1 MEKKNNMEELDL
13 DNILS
18 GDEIATLFEE
28 PPKKEPK
35 EEPKEEKKE
44 ETTDFDEDNPFGTSQ
59 KESVGSED
67 EDIQGKGD
75 TDDKGISSSPK
86 NKNFYSSITDAL
98 VVDGIF
104 PDLDKETIQNVKTP
118 EDFQKIIEEQINA
131 RFTEKEKRINEAL
144 NNKVEPSV
152 VQQYESTIDYLN
164 NINDDSLSAEDE
176 EGENLRRQLIY
187 NDYLNRGF
195 SKTRAEKM
203 VNDAIENGTDIDD
216 AKDALQGVKDF
227 YNNKYKEILDSA
239 KENEEKLAEERTKQ
253 SENLK
258 KSIMED
264 KNLYGDVDVD
274 KATRTKIYDFITK
287 PVHKDSNGNYMT
299 ALQKYQSENTIEAM
313 KNFAICYTLTNGFK
327 DWSKLGSK
335 QAKKE
340 VKKGLANLEK
350 VINSTSR
357 NNDGSLGFVSFDE
370 SSYLGQ
376 GMQLDI

>member
-1 MEKKNNMEELDL
+1 MEELDL

-44 ETTDFDEDNPFGTSQ
+44 ETTDFDEDSPFGTSQ

>member
-1 MEKKNNMEELDL
+1 MEELDL

-18 GDEIATLFEE
+18 GDEISTLFEE
-28 PPKKEPK
+28 PPKKEDK

-44 ETTDFDEDNPFGTSQ
+44 ETTDFDEENPFGTSQ

-75 TDDKGISSSPK
+75 TDNNSISSSPK

-131 RFTEKEKRINEAL
+131 RFDEKQKRINDAL
-144 NNKVEPSV
+144 NNNVEPNII
-152 VQQYESTIDYLN
+152 QQYESTLDYLDK
-164 NINDDSLSAEDE
+164 INDESLSAENE
-176 EGENLRRQLIY
+176 EGENLRKQIIY

-203 VNDAIENGTDIDD
+203 VNDAINNGTDVDD
-216 AKDALQGVKDF
+216 AKDALQGIKDF

-239 KENEEKLAEERTKQ
+239 KENEKKLAEERTKQ

-335 QAKKE
+335 QAKRE

>member
-1 MEKKNNMEELDL
+1 MEELDL

-67 EDIQGKGD
+67 EDIKGKGD
-75 TDDKGISSSPK
+75 TGNNGVSSSPK

-104 PDLDKETIQNVKTP
+104 PDLDKETIQSVKTP
-118 EDFQKIIEEQINA
+118 EDFQKLIEEQINS
-131 RFTEKEKRINEAL
+131 RFTEREKRINDAL

-164 NINDDSLSAEDE
+164 NINDDSLSAENE

-195 SKTRAEKM
+195 SKTRAKKM

-239 KENEEKLAEERTKQ
+239 KENEEKLAEERTKR

-274 KATRTKIYDFITK
+274 KATRTKIYNFITK
-287 PVHKDSNGNYMT
+287 PVHKDSNGNYKT

>member
-1 MEKKNNMEELDL
+1 MEELDL

-75 TDDKGISSSPK
+75 TDNNGVSSSPK

-152 VQQYESTIDYLN
+152 VQQYENTIDYLN

-239 KENEEKLAEERTKQ
+239 KENEKKLAEERTKQ

-264 KNLYGDVDVD
+264 KNLYGDVDID
-274 KATRTKIYDFITK
+274 KATRAKIYDFITK

>member
-1 MEKKNNMEELDL
+1 MEELDL

-75 TDDKGISSSPK
+75 TDNNGVSSSPK

-104 PDLDKETIQNVKTP
+104 PDLDKETIQSVKTP

-164 NINDDSLSAEDE
+164 NINDDSLSAENE

-216 AKDALQGVKDF
+216 AKDALQGIKDF

-239 KENEEKLAEERTKQ
+239 KENEKKLAEERTKQ

>member
-1 MEKKNNMEELDL
+1 MEELDL

-44 ETTDFDEDNPFGTSQ
+44 ETTDFDEENPFGTSQ

-75 TDDKGISSSPK
+75 TDNNGVSSSPK

-164 NINDDSLSAEDE
+164 NINDDSLSAENE

-239 KENEEKLAEERTKQ
+239 KENEKKLAEERTKQ

>member
-1 MEKKNNMEELDL
+1 MEELDL

-18 GDEIATLFEE
+18 GDEISTLFEE
-28 PPKKEPK
+28 PPKKEDK

-44 ETTDFDEDNPFGTSQ
+44 ETTDFDEENPFGTSQ

-75 TDDKGISSSPK
+75 TDNNGISSSPK

-131 RFTEKEKRINEAL
+131 RFTEKEKRINDAL
-144 NNKVEPSV
+144 NNNVEPNI
-152 VQQYESTIDYLN
+152 VQQYESTLDYLDK
-164 NINDDSLSAEDE
+164 INDESLSAEDE
-176 EGENLRRQLIY
+176 EGENLRRQIIY

-195 SKTRAEKM
+195 SKSRAEKM
-203 VNDAIENGTDIDD
+203 VNDAINNGTDVDD
-216 AKDALQGVKDF
+216 AKDALQGIKDF

-239 KENEEKLAEERTKQ
+239 KENEKKLAEERTKQ

-335 QAKKE
+335 QARKE

>member
-1 MEKKNNMEELDL
+1 MEELDL

-18 GDEIATLFEE
+18 GDEISTLFEE
-28 PPKKEPK
+28 PPKKEDK

-75 TDDKGISSSPK
+75 TDNNGISSSPK

-131 RFTEKEKRINEAL
+131 RFTEKEKRINDAL
-144 NNKVEPSV
+144 NNNVAPNI
-152 VQQYESTIDYLN
+152 VQQYENTLDYLDK
-164 NINDDSLSAEDE
+164 INDESLSAEDE

-203 VNDAIENGTDIDD
+203 VNDAINNGTDVDD
-216 AKDALQGVKDF
+216 AKDALQGIKDF

-239 KENEEKLAEERTKQ
+239 KENEKKLAEERTKQ

-335 QAKKE
+335 QAKRE

-357 NNDGSLGFVSFDE
+357 NHDGSLGFVSFDE

-376 GMQLDI
+376 DMQLDI

>member
-1 MEKKNNMEELDL
+1 MEELDL

-18 GDEIATLFEE
+18 GDEISTLFEE

-44 ETTDFDEDNPFGTSQ
+44 ETTDFDEENPFGTSQ

-75 TDDKGISSSPK
+75 TDNNGVSSSPK

-131 RFTEKEKRINEAL
+131 RFDEKQKRINDAL
-144 NNKVEPSV
+144 NNKVEPSII
-152 VQQYESTIDYLN
+152 QQYESTLDYLDK
-164 NINDDSLSAEDE
+164 INDESLSAENE
-176 EGENLRRQLIY
+176 EGENLRRQIIY

-195 SKTRAEKM
+195 SKSRAEKM
-203 VNDAIENGTDIDD
+203 VNDAINNGTDVDD
-216 AKDALQGVKDF
+216 AKDALQGIKDF

-239 KENEEKLAEERTKQ
+239 KENEKKLAEERTKQ

-287 PVHKDSNGNYMT
+287 PVYKDSNGNYMT

>member
-1 MEKKNNMEELDL
+1 MEELDL

-18 GDEIATLFEE
+18 GDEISTLFEE
-28 PPKKEPK
+28 PPKKEDK

-75 TDDKGISSSPK
+75 TDNSGVSSSPK

-131 RFTEKEKRINEAL
+131 RFDEKQKRINDAL
-144 NNKVEPSV
+144 NNNVEPNII
-152 VQQYESTIDYLN
+152 QQYESTLDYLDK
-164 NINDDSLSAEDE
+164 INDESLSAENE
-176 EGENLRRQLIY
+176 EGENLRRQIIY

-195 SKTRAEKM
+195 SKSRAEKM
-203 VNDAIENGTDIDD
+203 VNDAINNGTDVDD
-216 AKDALQGVKDF
+216 AKDALQGIKDF

-239 KENEEKLAEERTKQ
+239 KENEKKLAEERTKQ

-264 KNLYGDVDVD
+264 KNLYGDVDID

-335 QAKKE
+335 QAKRE

>member
-1 MEKKNNMEELDL
+1 MEELDL

-75 TDDKGISSSPK
+75 TDNNGVSSSPK

-176 EGENLRRQLIY
+176 EGENLRRQPIY

-195 SKTRAEKM
+195 SKARAEKM

>member
-1 MEKKNNMEELDL
+1 MEELDL

-44 ETTDFDEDNPFGTSQ
+44 ETTDFDEENPFGTSQ

-75 TDDKGISSSPK
+75 TDNNSVSSSPK

-131 RFTEKEKRINEAL
+131 RFDEKQKRINDAL
-144 NNKVEPSV
+144 NNNVEPNII
-152 VQQYESTIDYLN
+152 QQYESTLDYLDK
-164 NINDDSLSAEDE
+164 INDESLSAENE
-176 EGENLRRQLIY
+176 EGENLRRQIIY

-195 SKTRAEKM
+195 SKSRAEKM
-203 VNDAIENGTDIDD
+203 VNDAINNGTDVDD
-216 AKDALQGVKDF
+216 AKDALQGIKDF

-239 KENEEKLAEERTKQ
+239 KENEKKLAEERTKQ

-287 PVHKDSNGNYMT
+287 PVYKDSNGNYMT

>member
-1 MEKKNNMEELDL
+1 MEELNL

-18 GDEIATLFEE
+18 GDEISTLFEE
-28 PPKKEPK
+28 PPKKEDK

-75 TDDKGISSSPK
+75 TGNNSISSSPK

-144 NNKVEPSV
+144 NNKVEPSII
-152 VQQYESTIDYLN
+152 QQYESTIDYLN

-176 EGENLRRQLIY
+176 EGENLRRQIIY

-203 VNDAIENGTDIDD
+203 VNDAINNGTDVDD
-216 AKDALQGVKDF
+216 AKDALQGIKDF

-239 KENEEKLAEERTKQ
+239 KENEEKLAKERTKQ

-264 KNLYGDVDVD
+264 KNLYGDVDID
-274 KATRTKIYDFITK
+274 KSTRTKIYDFITQ
-287 PVHKDSNGNYMT
+287 PVYKDSNGNYMT

-335 QAKKE
+335 QAKRE

>member
-1 MEKKNNMEELDL
+1 MEELDL

-75 TDDKGISSSPK
+75 TDNNGVSSSPK

-104 PDLDKETIQNVKTP
+104 PDLDKETIQSVKTP

-216 AKDALQGVKDF
+216 AKDALQGIKDF

-239 KENEEKLAEERTKQ
+239 KENEKRLAEERTKQ

>member
-1 MEKKNNMEELDL
+1 MEELDL

-18 GDEIATLFEE
+18 GDEISTLFEE
-28 PPKKEPK
+28 PPKKEDK

-75 TDDKGISSSPK
+75 TDNNGVSSSPK

-131 RFTEKEKRINEAL
+131 RFDEKQKRINDAL
-144 NNKVEPSV
+144 NNNVEPNII
-152 VQQYESTIDYLN
+152 QQYESTLDYLDK
-164 NINDDSLSAEDE
+164 INDESLSAENE
-176 EGENLRRQLIY
+176 EGENLRRQIIY

-203 VNDAIENGTDIDD
+203 VNDAINNGTDVDD
-216 AKDALQGVKDF
+216 AKDALQGIKDF

-239 KENEEKLAEERTKQ
+239 KENEKKLAEERTKQ

-335 QAKKE
+335 QAKRE

>member
-1 MEKKNNMEELDL
+1 MEELDL

-18 GDEIATLFEE
+18 GDEIVTLFEE
-28 PPKKEPK
+28 PPKKESK

-44 ETTDFDEDNPFGTSQ
+44 ETTDFDEENPFGTSQ
-59 KESVGSED
+59 KESVGSGD

-75 TDDKGISSSPK
+75 TDNKNISSSPK

-118 EDFQKIIEEQINA
+118 EDFQRIIEEQINA
-131 RFTEKEKRINEAL
+131 RFTEKEKRINDAL
-144 NNKVEPSV
+144 NNNVAPNI
-152 VQQYESTIDYLN
+152 VQQYENTLDYLDK
-164 NINDDSLSAEDE
+164 INDDSLSAENE

-203 VNDAIENGTDIDD
+203 VNDAINNGTDVDD
-216 AKDALQGVKDF
+216 AKDALQGIKDF

-239 KENEEKLAEERTKQ
+239 KENEKKLAEERTKQ

-264 KNLYGDVDVD
+264 KNLYGDVDID
-274 KATRTKIYDFITK
+274 KVTRTKIYDFITK

-335 QAKKE
+335 QAKRE

>member
-1 MEKKNNMEELDL
+1 MEELDL

-239 KENEEKLAEERTKQ
+239 KENEKKLAEERTKQ

-274 KATRTKIYDFITK
+274 KATRAKIYDFITK

-327 DWSKLGSK
+327 DWSKLESK
-335 QAKKE
+335 QVKKE

>member
-1 MEKKNNMEELDL
+1 MEELDL

-44 ETTDFDEDNPFGTSQ
+44 ETTDFDEENPFGTSQ

-75 TDDKGISSSPK
+75 TDNNGVSSSPK

-239 KENEEKLAEERTKQ
+239 KENEKKLAEERTKQ

>member
-1 MEKKNNMEELDL
+1 MEELDL

-18 GDEIATLFEE
+18 SDEIATLFEE

>member
-1 MEKKNNMEELDL
+1 MEELDL

-18 GDEIATLFEE
+18 GDEIVTLFEE

-75 TDDKGISSSPK
+75 TDDKDISSSPK

>member
-1 MEKKNNMEELDL
+1 MEELDL

-18 GDEIATLFEE
+18 GDEIVTLFEE

-203 VNDAIENGTDIDD
+203 VNDAIEMVQI
-216 AKDALQGVKDF
+216 
-227 YNNKYKEILDSA
+227 
-239 KENEEKLAEERTKQ
+239 
-253 SENLK
+253 
-258 KSIMED
+258 
-264 KNLYGDVDVD
+264 
-274 KATRTKIYDFITK
+274 
-287 PVHKDSNGNYMT
+287 
-299 ALQKYQSENTIEAM
+299 
-313 KNFAICYTLTNGFK
+313 
-327 DWSKLGSK
+327 
-335 QAKKE
+335 
-340 VKKGLANLEK
+340 
-350 VINSTSR
+350 
-357 NNDGSLGFVSFDE
+357 
-370 SSYLGQ
+370 
-376 GMQLDI
+376 

>member
-1 MEKKNNMEELDL
+1 MEELDL

-18 GDEIATLFEE
+18 GDEITTLFEE
-28 PPKKEPK
+28 PPKKEDK

-44 ETTDFDEDNPFGTSQ
+44 ETTDFDEKNPFGTSQ
-59 KESVGSED
+59 KEGVGSED

-75 TDDKGISSSPK
+75 TDNNNISSSPNK
-86 NKNFYSSITDAL
+86 NNFYSSITDAL

-118 EDFQKIIEEQINA
+118 EDFQKLIEEQINA
-131 RFTEKEKRINEAL
+131 RFDEKQKRINEAL
-144 NNKVEPSV
+144 NNNVEPNI
-152 VQQYESTIDYLN
+152 VQQYESTLDYLD
-164 NINDDSLSAEDE
+164 NINEDSLSAENE
-176 EGENLRRQLIY
+176 EGETLRRQIIY

-195 SKTRAEKM
+195 SKSRAEKM
-203 VNDAIENGTDIDD
+203 VNDAINNGTDVDD
-216 AKDALQGVKDF
+216 AKDALQGIKDF
-227 YNNKYKEILDSA
+227 YNNKYKEILDNA
-239 KENEEKLAEERTKQ
+239 KENEKKLVAERTKQ

-287 PVHKDSNGNYMT
+287 PVHKDANGNYMT
-299 ALQKYQSENTIEAM
+299 ALQKYQSENTVEAM

-335 QAKKE
+335 QAKRD

-357 NNDGSLGFVSFDE
+357 NTDGSLGFVGFDE

>member
-1 MEKKNNMEELDL
+1 MEELDL

-18 GDEIATLFEE
+18 GDEISTLFEE
-28 PPKKEPK
+28 PPKKEDK

-44 ETTDFDEDNPFGTSQ
+44 ETTDFDEENPFGTSQ

-75 TDDKGISSSPK
+75 TDNNSVSSSPK

-131 RFTEKEKRINEAL
+131 RFDEKQKRINDAL
-144 NNKVEPSV
+144 NNNVEPNII
-152 VQQYESTIDYLN
+152 QQYESTLDYLDK
-164 NINDDSLSAEDE
+164 INDESLSAENE
-176 EGENLRRQLIY
+176 EGENLRRQIIY

-203 VNDAIENGTDIDD
+203 VNDAINNGTDIDD
-216 AKDALQGVKDF
+216 AKDALQGIKDF

-239 KENEEKLAEERTKQ
+239 KENEKKLAEERTKQ

-287 PVHKDSNGNYMT
+287 PVYKDSNGNYMT

-335 QAKKE
+335 QAKRE

-376 GMQLDI
+376 GMQLEI

>member
-1 MEKKNNMEELDL
+1 MEELDL

-44 ETTDFDEDNPFGTSQ
+44 ETTDFDEENPFGTSQ

-75 TDDKGISSSPK
+75 TDNNGISSSPK

-104 PDLDKETIQNVKTP
+104 PDLDKETIQSVKTP
-118 EDFQKIIEEQINA
+118 EDFQKLIEEQINA
-131 RFTEKEKRINEAL
+131 RFTEREKRINEAL

-164 NINDDSLSAEDE
+164 NINDDSLSAENE

-239 KENEEKLAEERTKQ
+239 KENEKKLAEERTKQ

>member
-1 MEKKNNMEELDL
+1 MEELDL

-44 ETTDFDEDNPFGTSQ
+44 ETTDFDEENPFGTSQ

-75 TDDKGISSSPK
+75 TDNNGVSSSPK

-164 NINDDSLSAEDE
+164 NINDDSLSAENE

-203 VNDAIENGTDIDD
+203 VNDAIENGTDIED

-239 KENEEKLAEERTKQ
+239 KENEKKLAEERTKQ

>member
-1 MEKKNNMEELDL
+1 MEELDL

-18 GDEIATLFEE
+18 GDEISTLFEE
-28 PPKKEPK
+28 PPKKEDK
-35 EEPKEEKKE
+35 EEPKEEKKK

-75 TDDKGISSSPK
+75 TDNKNISSSPK
-86 NKNFYSSITDAL
+86 IKNFYSSITDAL

-131 RFTEKEKRINEAL
+131 RFNEKQKRINDAL
-144 NNKVEPSV
+144 NNNVEPNII
-152 VQQYESTIDYLN
+152 QQYESTLDYLDK
-164 NINDDSLSAEDE
+164 INDESLSAENE
-176 EGENLRRQLIY
+176 EGENLRRQIIY

-203 VNDAIENGTDIDD
+203 VNDAINNGTDIDD
-216 AKDALQGVKDF
+216 AKDALQGIKDF

-239 KENEEKLAEERTKQ
+239 KENEKKLAEERTKQ

-335 QAKKE
+335 QAKRE

>member
-1 MEKKNNMEELDL
+1 MEELDL

-18 GDEIATLFEE
+18 GDEISTLFEE

-44 ETTDFDEDNPFGTSQ
+44 ETTDFDEENPFGTSQ
-59 KESVGSED
+59 KESVGSGD

-75 TDDKGISSSPK
+75 TDNNGVSSSPK

-131 RFTEKEKRINEAL
+131 RFDEKQKRINDAL
-144 NNKVEPSV
+144 NNNVEPNV
-152 VQQYESTIDYLN
+152 IQQYENTLDYLDK
-164 NINDDSLSAEDE
+164 INDESLSAENE

-203 VNDAIENGTDIDD
+203 VNDAINNGTDVDD
-216 AKDALQGVKDF
+216 AKDALQGIKDF

-239 KENEEKLAEERTKQ
+239 KENEKKLAEERTKQ

-264 KNLYGDVDVD
+264 KNLYGDIDVD
-274 KATRTKIYDFITK
+274 KSTRTKIYDFITK
-287 PVHKDSNGNYMT
+287 PVYKDSNGNYMT

-335 QAKKE
+335 QAKRE

>member
-1 MEKKNNMEELDL
+1 MEELDL

-18 GDEIATLFEE
+18 GDEISTLFEE
-28 PPKKEPK
+28 PPKKEDK

-59 KESVGSED
+59 KESVGSGD
-67 EDIQGKGD
+67 EDIQGKED
-75 TDDKGISSSPK
+75 TDNNSVSSSPK

-131 RFTEKEKRINEAL
+131 RFDEKQKRINDAL

-152 VQQYESTIDYLN
+152 IQQYESTLDYLDK
-164 NINDDSLSAEDE
+164 INDESLSAENE
-176 EGENLRRQLIY
+176 EGENLRRQIIY

-203 VNDAIENGTDIDD
+203 VNDAINNGTDVDD
-216 AKDALQGVKDF
+216 AKDALQGIKDF
-227 YNNKYKEILDSA
+227 YNNKYKETLDSA
-239 KENEEKLAEERTKQ
+239 KENEKKLAEERTKQ

-287 PVHKDSNGNYMT
+287 PEYKDSNGNYMT

>member
-1 MEKKNNMEELDL
+1 MEELDL

-18 GDEIATLFEE
+18 GDEISTLFEE
-28 PPKKEPK
+28 PPKKEDK

-44 ETTDFDEDNPFGTSQ
+44 ETTDFDEENPFGTSQ

-75 TDDKGISSSPK
+75 TNNNSVSSSPK

-131 RFTEKEKRINEAL
+131 RFTEKEKRINDAL
-144 NNKVEPSV
+144 NNNVEPNII
-152 VQQYESTIDYLN
+152 QQYESTLDYLDK
-164 NINDDSLSAEDE
+164 INDESLSAENE
-176 EGENLRRQLIY
+176 EGENLRRQIIY

-195 SKTRAEKM
+195 SKSRAEKM
-203 VNDAIENGTDIDD
+203 VNDAINNGTDVDD
-216 AKDALQGVKDF
+216 AKDALQGIKDF

-239 KENEEKLAEERTKQ
+239 KENEKKLAEERTKQ

-264 KNLYGDVDVD
+264 KNLYGNVDVD

-287 PVHKDSNGNYMT
+287 PVYKDSNGNYMT

-335 QAKKE
+335 QAKRE

-376 GMQLDI
+376 DMQLDI

>member
-1 MEKKNNMEELDL
+1 MEELDL

-18 GDEIATLFEE
+18 GNEIATLFEE

-239 KENEEKLAEERTKQ
+239 KKNEEKLAEERTKQ

>member
-1 MEKKNNMEELDL
+1 MEELDL

-75 TDDKGISSSPK
+75 TGDKGISSSPK

>member
-1 MEKKNNMEELDL
+1 MEELDL

-59 KESVGSED
+59 KEGVGSED

-75 TDDKGISSSPK
+75 TDNNGVSSSPK

-118 EDFQKIIEEQINA
+118 EDFQRIIEEQINA
-131 RFTEKEKRINEAL
+131 RFTEKEKRINDAL
-144 NNKVEPSV
+144 NNNVAPNI
-152 VQQYESTIDYLN
+152 VQQYESTLDYLDK
-164 NINDDSLSAEDE
+164 INDDSLSAENE

-203 VNDAIENGTDIDD
+203 VNDAINNGTDVDD
-216 AKDALQGVKDF
+216 AKDALQGIKDF

-239 KENEEKLAEERTKQ
+239 KENEKKLAEERTKQ

-274 KATRTKIYDFITK
+274 KATRAKIYDFITK

-335 QAKKE
+335 QAKRE

-357 NNDGSLGFVSFDE
+357 NHDGSLGFVSFDE

-376 GMQLDI
+376 DMQLDI

>member
-1 MEKKNNMEELDL
+1 MEELDL

-18 GDEIATLFEE
+18 GDEISTLFEE
-28 PPKKEPK
+28 PPKKEDK

-44 ETTDFDEDNPFGTSQ
+44 ETTDFDEENPFGTSQ
-59 KESVGSED
+59 KESVGSGD

-75 TDDKGISSSPK
+75 TDNNGVSSSPK

-118 EDFQKIIEEQINA
+118 EDFQRIIEEQINA
-131 RFTEKEKRINEAL
+131 RFTEKEKRINDAL
-144 NNKVEPSV
+144 NNNIAPNI
-152 VQQYESTIDYLN
+152 VQQYESTLDYLDK
-164 NINDDSLSAEDE
+164 INDDSLSAEDE

-203 VNDAIENGTDIDD
+203 VNDAINNGTDIDD
-216 AKDALQGVKDF
+216 AKDALQGIKDF

-239 KENEEKLAEERTKQ
+239 KENEKKLAEERTKQ

-264 KNLYGDVDVD
+264 KNLYGDVDID
-274 KATRTKIYDFITK
+274 KVTRTKIYDFITK

-335 QAKKE
+335 QAKRE
-340 VKKGLANLEK
+340 VKKSLANLEK

-357 NNDGSLGFVSFDE
+357 NHDGSLGFVSFDE

>member
-1 MEKKNNMEELDL
+1 MEELDL

-104 PDLDKETIQNVKTP
+104 PDLDKEAIQNVKTP

>member
-1 MEKKNNMEELDL
+1 MEELDL

-18 GDEIATLFEE
+18 GDEISTLFEE
-28 PPKKEPK
+28 PPKKEDK

-75 TDDKGISSSPK
+75 TDNNSISSSPK

-131 RFTEKEKRINEAL
+131 RFTEKEKRINDAL
-144 NNKVEPSV
+144 NNNVAPNI
-152 VQQYESTIDYLN
+152 VQQYENTLDYLDK
-164 NINDDSLSAEDE
+164 INDESLSAENE
-176 EGENLRRQLIY
+176 EGENLRRQIIY

-195 SKTRAEKM
+195 SKSRAEKM
-203 VNDAIENGTDIDD
+203 VNDAINNGTDIDD
-216 AKDALQGVKDF
+216 AKDALQGIKDF

-239 KENEEKLAEERTKQ
+239 KENEKKLAEERTKQ

-287 PVHKDSNGNYMT
+287 PVYKDSNGNYMT

-335 QAKKE
+335 QAKRE

-376 GMQLDI
+376 DMQLDI

>member
-1 MEKKNNMEELDL
+1 MEELDL

-18 GDEIATLFEE
+18 GDEISTLFEE

-44 ETTDFDEDNPFGTSQ
+44 ETTDFDEENPFGTSQ
-59 KESVGSED
+59 KESVGSGD

-75 TDDKGISSSPK
+75 TDNNGVSSSPK

-131 RFTEKEKRINEAL
+131 RFTEKEKRINDAL

-152 VQQYESTIDYLN
+152 IQQYESTIDYLN
-164 NINDDSLSAEDE
+164 NINDDSLSAENE
-176 EGENLRRQLIY
+176 EGENLRRQIIY

-195 SKTRAEKM
+195 SKSRAEKM
-203 VNDAIENGTDIDD
+203 VNDAINNGTDVDD
-216 AKDALQGVKDF
+216 AKDALQGIKDF

-239 KENEEKLAEERTKQ
+239 KENEKKLAEERTKQ

-264 KNLYGDVDVD
+264 KNLYGDIDVD
-274 KATRTKIYDFITK
+274 KSTRTKIYDFITK
-287 PVHKDSNGNYMT
+287 PVYKDSNGNYMT

-335 QAKKE
+335 QAKRE

>member
-1 MEKKNNMEELDL
+1 MEELDL

-239 KENEEKLAEERTKQ
+239 KKNEEKLAEERVKQ

-274 KATRTKIYDFITK
+274 KATRAKIYDFITK

-340 VKKGLANLEK
+340 VKKGLANLEE

>member
-1 MEKKNNMEELDL
+1 MEELDL

-18 GDEIATLFEE
+18 GDEISTLFEE
-28 PPKKEPK
+28 PPKKEDK

-75 TDDKGISSSPK
+75 IDNNGVSSSPK
-86 NKNFYSSITDAL
+86 TKNFYSSITDAL

-144 NNKVEPSV
+144 NNNVEPNII
-152 VQQYESTIDYLN
+152 QQYESTLDYLDK
-164 NINDDSLSAEDE
+164 INDDSLSAEDE

-203 VNDAIENGTDIDD
+203 VNDAINNGTDVDD
-216 AKDALQGVKDF
+216 AKDALQGIKDF

-239 KENEEKLAEERTKQ
+239 KENEKKLAEERTKQ

-274 KATRTKIYDFITK
+274 KSTRTKIYDFITK
-287 PVHKDSNGNYMT
+287 PVYKDSNGNYMT

-335 QAKKE
+335 QAKRE